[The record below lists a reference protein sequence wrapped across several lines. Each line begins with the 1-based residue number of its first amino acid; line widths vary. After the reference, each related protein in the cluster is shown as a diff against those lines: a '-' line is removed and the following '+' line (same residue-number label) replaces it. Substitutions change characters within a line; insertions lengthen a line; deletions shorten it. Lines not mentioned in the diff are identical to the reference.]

1 MDIEAYYQRIGYKNP
16 RNKLDLES
24 LTDIFQ
30 HQIRAVPYENLSLH
44 CGESMELDLEAIFD
58 QIVRRE
64 RGGWCLQV
72 NYLLY
77 WALTT
82 IGFETTMLGG
92 FVYGSNNDKY
102 STGMIHLIVQ
112 VTISGR
118 NYIVDAGFGRSYQM
132 WQPVELIPGKD
143 QSQVPSIF
151 RLREEGETWY
161 LDQIRKQQHVPDQ
174 EFLNSE
180 LLEKKIYQKLYCF
193 TLQPRTIEEFESA
206 NTYLQESPSSVFL
219 DKSICS
225 LQTPEGVHCLV
236 GLTLT
241 SRTYNYKENTDLVE
255 FKVLTEEEVEGVLKT
270 IFNISLG
277 KKLMC
282 KNGHLSFTI

>member
-30 HQIRAVPYENLSLH
+30 HQIRSVPYENLSIH
-44 CGESMELDLEAIFD
+44 CGQPMELDLEAIFD
-58 QIVRRE
+58 QIVRKN

-82 IGFETTMLGG
+82 IGFETTILGG
-92 FVYGSNNDKY
+92 FVCGSHTDKY

-112 VTISGR
+112 VTINGR

-132 WQPVELIPGKD
+132 WQPVELISGKD
-143 QSQVPSIF
+143 QPQVPSIF

-161 LDQIRKQQHVPDQ
+161 LDQIRRQQYVPDQ
-174 EFLNSE
+174 EFINSE
-180 LLEKKIYQKLYCF
+180 LLERKIYLKLYCF
-193 TLQPRTIEEFESA
+193 TLQPRTIEEFEPA
-206 NTYLQESPSSVFL
+206 NTYLQISPSSPFL

-236 GLTLT
+236 GLILT
-241 SRTYNYKENTDLVE
+241 FRTYNFKENTDLVE

-270 IFNISLG
+270 IFNISLE
-277 KKLMC
+277 KKLVS
-282 KNGHLSFTI
+282 KNGNLFFTI